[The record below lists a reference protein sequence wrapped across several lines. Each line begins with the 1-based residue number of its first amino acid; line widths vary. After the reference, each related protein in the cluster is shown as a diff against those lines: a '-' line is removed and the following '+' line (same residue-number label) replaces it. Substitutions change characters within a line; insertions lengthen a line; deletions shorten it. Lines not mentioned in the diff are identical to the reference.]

1 MRRTIFEL
9 FEVTNCEFIE
19 SNGAKTFKVKYV
31 TNVEGTEFLHVRTT
45 FDGPEDFY
53 YIDQI
58 DCAEPF

>member
-19 SNGAKTFKVKYV
+19 SNGAKTFKVKYL

-45 FDGPEDFY
+45 FDGPED
-53 YIDQI
+53 
-58 DCAEPF
+58 